1 MCSLT
6 RTGLGRKKPTPGV
19 CFRCRSPL
27 GSSLGSGGIEVQ
39 KCVTTVSDVASVKL
53 SWPIVTNSEFNL
65 TVFVTV
71 SVSGSK
77 VIQVYASLPATSD
90 LTHVAFQLKGF
101 TEIRDLGPGCRHQ
114 AGQVQRKIQDFV

>member
-6 RTGLGRKKPTPGV
+6 RTGLRRKKPTPGLF
-19 CFRCRSPL
+19 FRCRSPL
-27 GSSLGSGGIEVQ
+27 GSSLGSGGIKVQ
-39 KCVTTVSDVASVKL
+39 KRVTTVGDVASVKL